1 MKRIALFL
9 MAAVAVIACKPD
21 ETVVPEIKVTSTETT
36 LPVAGTEDMSFKVT
50 FNANVDWTAAFKTPV
65 EWCGI
70 TPQSGAAGDASITV
84 IAEPNA
90 TKENR
95 TVTLVITAGA
105 AVKEVE
111 LTQLQTNA
119 FELVETSA
127 TVGAAAGTYALK
139 VKTNVPYT
147 VTVNEAAT
155 WLTVVEAK
163 AYEEKTTTLSYAAF
177 EALDETRSATVTVSA
192 EGLDAL
198 TFTLV
203 QEGPKSRVWGIDMR
217 TVMNRVGTFSKDYTL
232 WDGTVENQ
240 TYSTMVS
247 LALYDGNLIV
257 CAGDGSKPIILDKM
271 TGEKKGELE
280 TGDIVP
286 STITNDDA
294 GNLVFS
300 SRVYNWW
307 VSNIDFA
314 VWYMTPGASAPVKL
328 VSCADQGYGN
338 GPSYI
343 GAGLSARGDVTKNG
357 VVASPWEGAGGYGEN
372 MVLAWEIKDGTV
384 GTFVKQ
390 TITGFDGMI
399 GNYGE
404 PGWWSAAPN
413 NYPAYALAG
422 TELADGAAMIVY
434 PENVIH
440 IIDQS
445 CACTPATDMLPDAEV
460 AGNFNPGALDIRNI
474 GGKNYIAVGLSPWWP
489 EYGTTPVVIVA
500 DVDSMNII
508 GKPSTGSYAPT
519 GEYSE
524 GGAPYY
530 ETTAGTNISSDLAI
544 EGVEGG
550 IIVYHVNNACSG
562 IEALKIFLE

>member
-147 VTVNEAAT
+147 VTVEEAAT

-177 EALDETRSATVTVSA
+177 EALDEARSATVTVSA

-203 QEGPKSRVWGIDMR
+203 QEGPKSEVWTIDMS
-217 TVMNRVGTFSKDYTL
+217 TVMNYVATCTSS
-232 WDGTVENQ
+232 DGIPDIANN
-240 TYSTMVS
+240 VS
-247 LALYDGNLIV
+247 IALYDGNLVV
-257 CAGDGSKPIILDKM
+257 CAGDGSAPVVLDKN
-271 TGEKKGELE
+271 TGAKISELAVE
-280 TGDIVP
+280 GFVP
-286 STITNDDA
+286 YYIKNDDA
-294 GNLVFS
+294 GNLVMCNRMWS
-300 SRVYNWW
+300 SWAGYYGFRYV
-307 VSNIDFA
+307 
-314 VWYMTPGASAPVKL
+314 TPGSLAAKPITDYYMFYVGSAFSV
-328 VSCADQGYGN
+328 
-338 GPSYI
+338 
-343 GAGLSARGDVTKNG
+343 RGDVTSNAIIGAPRENG
-357 VVASPWEGAGGYGEN
+357 TYADNRVFVI
-372 MVLAWEIKDGTV
+372 EIKDGQNSYV
-384 GTFVKQ
+384 DAM
-390 TITGFDGMI
+390 TISGFEGLASWGDGWGSMWQ
-399 GNYGE
+399 N
-404 PGWWSAAPN
+404 APN
-413 NYPAYALAG
+413 NIPGFAFLGTTRATGAMFSVYGENKLYFVDTTADPAVATKVSDADLLDSNTAANAMDARLIG
-422 TELADGAAMIVY
+422 TE
-434 PENVIH
+434 
-440 IIDQS
+440 
-445 CACTPATDMLPDAEV
+445 TFV
-460 AGNFNPGALDIRNI
+460 AITGGNFYASAPLIQVINTATKEVYNI
-474 GGKNYIAVGLSPWWP
+474 KTKSMAEAFEMNASAAVVM
-489 EYGTTPVVIVA
+489 EA
-500 DVDSMNII
+500 
-508 GKPSTGSYAPT
+508 A
-519 GEYSE
+519 
-524 GGAPYY
+524 
-530 ETTAGTNISSDLAI
+530 
-544 EGVEGG
+544 EGG
-550 IIVYHVNNACSG
+550 INVYYVNNSTKAVG
-562 IEALKIFLE
+562 KHFLAL